1 MTRRSTVSRKPA
13 KRQHRKPTRPKR
25 ADAAKAA
32 RQADL
37 SVSDLQE
44 QLKRQTRELE
54 EAREQQAAASEVLRV
69 ISGSM
74 GEVSRVF
81 EAMLANAVRLCGASY
96 GALWLCEGDAFRA
109 AAFHGDLP
117 PAYTQAPQ
125 WRVGTLYRPSSALPI
140 AQVART
146 RKPVLISDIRADRTY
161 REGHPL
167 AVSVVEIGGIVALM
181 AVPMLK
187 ENELVGVVVIYRKE
201 AIAFTDRQVEVVQSF
216 AAQAVIA
223 IENARLVNELREFRS
238 NSRRQPQ
245 TF

>member
-1 MTRRSTVSRKPA
+1 MRRREFITLLGGAAAAWPVAAQAQQAGKLPTIGFLGQSTRSAGSEWVAATQAGRGGGQFCCAAQRPSRCGRLGLFCHREAYVTRRGTVSRKPA
-13 KRQHRKPTRPKR
+13 KTQHRKPTRPKR

-32 RQADL
+32 RQANL

-96 GALWLCEGDAFRA
+96 GALWLCEGDAFRV

-117 PAYTQAPQ
+117 PAYTQA
-125 WRVGTLYRPSSALPI
+125 
-140 AQVART
+140 AQ
-146 RKPVLISDIRADRTY
+146 
-161 REGHPL
+161 
-167 AVSVVEIGGIVALM
+167 
-181 AVPMLK
+181 
-187 ENELVGVVVIYRKE
+187 
-201 AIAFTDRQVEVVQSF
+201 
-216 AAQAVIA
+216 
-223 IENARLVNELREFRS
+223 
-238 NSRRQPQ
+238 
-245 TF
+245 